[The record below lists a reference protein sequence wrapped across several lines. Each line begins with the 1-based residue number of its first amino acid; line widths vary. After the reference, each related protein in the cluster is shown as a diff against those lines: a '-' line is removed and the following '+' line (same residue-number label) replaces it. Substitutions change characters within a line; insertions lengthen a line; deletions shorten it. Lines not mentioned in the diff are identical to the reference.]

1 MVDER
6 QELEELRR
14 LDALEKKAGGS
25 QTSGGAALVPPKM
38 GASTP
43 SSEETKKRASSA
55 AQAVGEYLFDVPNR
69 EDFSALQAGGTGATA
84 AGLSVAAPKILQGAG
99 KIVGMIPGGQVPGKV
114 IQGAGAALGAVPASR
129 RAAVG
134 GFGGVTGDVAEQGME
149 MAGIPRVA
157 SLPASMVVGGATSGI
172 TNVLGKAL
180 NLEGKSLSEM
190 LRKTGVEGATKILK
204 QAGYTTEQAE
214 RELSAAQK
222 VEKQLAQRELLAEE
236 RFGQKQTTPMLQD
249 IRQNILDKVNAAKV
263 RANTYAQEA
272 GLNAQ
277 QASVLVADAEQGVL
291 RANQAVDVLEQKML
305 AQPMMGKE
313 EFGKALQQTTQQLY
327 DEASKLRKKE
337 SKIAEVINAAG
348 NYLKVPTSNVQAMID
363 TQLKDIRNPA
373 LQGIL
378 EQAKNLAVTFDK
390 NGQPINALTVKSA
403 DSLKG
408 YLDYVINS
416 KQFGDTKLDKEIVNR
431 VKDIR
436 KQLMENLVT
445 SYQPYQQ
452 AMATFRT
459 LSRPLDIV
467 ERNGA
472 LTRAI
477 EKDPISLDYKMAEA
491 EVAGLIIAKANA
503 GNKVFQ
509 RLLEKNEGI
518 KDAARLYFTKELFG
532 KEAAPTEAVMRTF
545 LRNNER
551 PLKQLGLFNDF
562 RDLRVAKTT
571 AQNAV
576 NEAKEVEKAATSS
589 LKQAESKVK
598 EAEKEAGRLTSLSQT
613 ASGRLSETLKTGDT
627 LEETL
632 RRSAAR
638 AKPAETEVGQ
648 RIKAAN
654 KTIDKQS
661 EIKSEYNA
669 LVDDLKNAKPKDVP
683 LKVQS
688 LAEKLYE
695 KGAITLEERRA
706 ILNDVQ
712 KNQELF
718 KSSEQAQK
726 RIGKLLGISTLAA
739 GGSYFLGGKQDIISY
754 K

>member
-1 MVDER
+1 MAIVPESDLPVNSSKVPEND
-6 QELEELRR
+6 LPIT
-14 LDALEKKAGGS
+14 G
-25 QTSGGAALVPPKM
+25 GGAAIVPPKM

-43 SSEETKKRASSA
+43 SSEETKKRVSSA

-69 EDFSALQAGGTGATA
+69 EDFSAFQAGGTGATA

-222 VEKQLAQRELLAEE
+222 VEKQLAQRESLAEE

-249 IRQNILDKVNAAKV
+249 IRQTILDKVNAVKV

-277 QASVLVADAEQGVL
+277 QASALVADAEQGVL
-291 RANQAVDVLEQKML
+291 RANQAVDALEQKML

-348 NYLKVPTSNVQAMID
+348 NYLKVPTSNIQGLVDEELKKTRND
-363 TQLKDIRNPA
+363 TLRRI
-373 LQGIL
+373 LQQVKY
-378 EQAKNLAVTFDK
+378 EAVTFDK
-390 NGQPINALTVKSA
+390 NGQPINALSVGSA
-403 DSLKG
+403 DSFKG
-408 YLDYVINS
+408 YLDFVINS

-436 KQLMENLVT
+436 KQLMENMIS
-445 SYQPYQQ
+445 SYPPYQQ

-472 LTRAI
+472 LARVI

-551 PLKQLGLFNDF
+551 PLKQLGLFDDF